1 MINPR
6 HVSLIKPSIY
16 YALLAALVLGII
28 YLLSIGP
35 MSSEKQRLGHEI
47 AKLEYSIEE
56 QQELRSLYMTLV
68 RITESDAVELPGYPA
83 PGLFHWAEDMETA
96 IAGLRQAARGLG
108 LQEVHFSPDL
118 KTLGRA
124 PDRFLVHGE
133 LSGDY
138 PEFREF
144 MLNLVSGP
152 NFNNLEMM
160 EIMQT
165 RQGSRYVLRFV
176 MTL

>member
-1 MINPR
+1 MKSTRYIA
-6 HVSLIKPSIY
+6 LLKPSIY
-16 YALLAALVLGII
+16 YALLTALALVII

-35 MSSEKQRLGHEI
+35 MMREKQRLDNEI
-47 AKLEYSIEE
+47 ANLKTGIVE
-56 QQELRSLYMTLV
+56 QRELSSLYMTLA
-68 RITESDAVELPGYPA
+68 RMLESDTVELPEYPA
-83 PGLFHWAEDMETA
+83 PGFFPMADDLETA

-108 LQEVHFSPDL
+108 LQDVHFSPDL
-118 KTLGRA
+118 RTLGQDL
-124 PDRFLVHGE
+124 DRFQVRGE

-138 PEFREF
+138 LNFREF

-165 RQGSRYVLRFV
+165 RQGSRYVFRFV